1 MPCWIQPRKM
11 DSISSY
17 LAKKTNV
24 KELNVEIQVKGR
36 YSQVIH
42 SRQQKDSIISR
53 LLIRNLGLI
62 VIGEGDCSIK
72 PTLPVFEK
80 VPMMQ

>member
-1 MPCWIQPRKM
+1 M
-11 DSISSY
+11 DSKYGY

-24 KELNVEIQVKGR
+24 KELNAEIQVKGR
-36 YSQVIH
+36 YPGYSLETA
-42 SRQQKDSIISR
+42 KGFDNKSIAY
-53 LLIRNLGLI
+53 RNLDD
-62 VIGEGDCSIK
+62 VDCSIK

>member
-1 MPCWIQPRKM
+1 MV
-11 DSISSY
+11 SIYSY

-24 KELNVEIQVKGR
+24 KELNVEIQAKGR
-36 YSQVIH
+36 YPGYSLETAK
-42 SRQQKDSIISR
+42 RFDSNKSIAY
-53 LLIRNLGLI
+53 RNLGLI
-62 VIGEGDCSIK
+62 VIDEGDCIIK

>member
-1 MPCWIQPRKM
+1 MLDSATKDGLNIQL
-11 DSISSY
+11 S
-17 LAKKTNV
+17 A
-24 KELNVEIQVKGR
+24 
-36 YSQVIH
+36 
-42 SRQQKDSIISR
+42 QKDKRKGAKCRNPSKRSLFPGYSLETAKRFDNKSIAY
-53 LLIRNLGLI
+53 RNLGLI

>member
-1 MPCWIQPRKM
+1 M
-11 DSISSY
+11 DSIYSY

-36 YSQVIH
+36 YPGYSLETAK
-42 SRQQKDSIISR
+42 RFDNKSIAY
-53 LLIRNLGLI
+53 RNLGLI
-62 VIGEGDCSIK
+62 VIDEGDCIIK

>member
-1 MPCWIQPRKM
+1 M
-11 DSISSY
+11 DLIYSY
-17 LAKKTNV
+17 LPKKTNV
-24 KELNVEIQVKGR
+24 KELNVEIRSKRSLFPG
-36 YSQVIH
+36 YSLETAK
-42 SRQQKDSIISR
+42 RFDNKSIAY
-53 LLIRNLGLI
+53 RNLGLI

>member
-1 MPCWIQPRKM
+1 M
-11 DSISSY
+11 DLIYSY

-24 KELNVEIQVKGR
+24 KELNVKIRSKRSLIPG
-36 YSQVIH
+36 YSLETAK
-42 SRQQKDSIISR
+42 RFDNKSIAYK
-53 LLIRNLGLI
+53 NLGLI

-80 VPMMQ
+80 VQMMQ

>member
-1 MPCWIQPRKM
+1 MQL
-11 DSISSY
+11 SS
-17 LAKKTNV
+17 
-24 KELNVEIQVKGR
+24 
-36 YSQVIH
+36 
-42 SRQQKDSIISR
+42 QKDKRKGAKCRNPSKRSLFPGYSFETAKRFDNKSIAY
-53 LLIRNLGLI
+53 RNLGLF